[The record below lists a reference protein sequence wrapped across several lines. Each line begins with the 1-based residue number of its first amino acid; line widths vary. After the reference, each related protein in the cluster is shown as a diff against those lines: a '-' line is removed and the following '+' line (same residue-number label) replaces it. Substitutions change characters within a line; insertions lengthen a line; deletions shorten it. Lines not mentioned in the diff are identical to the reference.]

1 MANKELE
8 NYIKKQLNSGY
19 SLEQI
24 KDVLIKRGWQETH
37 VSEAISSLQQET
49 AGMKLPKKGSNKKLI
64 AAVIIIVV
72 VCLVGVPLFLVF
84 YLGMFNQAG
93 SDFSIATGFG
103 IFGRPLLGDW
113 EYSGNEFSVAFPSAL
128 SYDITITEATADDC
142 NPITNKEIPAGT
154 IIDLEF
160 SSCELLSAGT
170 VYTVEVE
177 IKYIRS
183 DQPFEVAELG
193 TVSGN
198 AL

>member
-19 SLEQI
+19 SPEQI
-24 KDVLIKRGWQETH
+24 KDVLIKRGWQETQ

-49 AGMKLPKKGSNKKLI
+49 AGMKPPKKGSNKKLI

-72 VCLVGVPLFLVF
+72 VCLVGVPFFLVF
-84 YLGMFNQAG
+84 SLGMFNPANFPI
-93 SDFSIATGFG
+93 STGFNE
-103 IFGRPLLGDW
+103 FGRPVWG
-113 EYSGNEFSVAFPSAL
+113 YSGSDLTVRFPNPL

-142 NPITNKEIPAGT
+142 DPITDMEIPSGT
-154 IIDLEF
+154 DIDLEF
-160 SSCELLSAGT
+160 SGCELLSAGI

-177 IKYIRS
+177 IRYTKT
-183 DQPFEVAELG
+183 DQPFEVTELG